1 MAESIVEMRNHLGK
15 ALMPL
20 DKHFFFRRGFFQI
33 GNQTILS
40 AQYFEEIPFDG
51 PPRPCG
57 GEERFQLTKFFE
69 WKLVN
74 CPRVRLWYG
83 TYMCIRYN
91 HIISERGYERFFKA
105 FVVTPLVGKDLLCSM
120 EKMRFYHSGSIYHN
134 YRGKFCE
141 VFNLAIWESG
151 KKIAKFNSANIKPRG
166 ASQLAQV
173 LQEKCIC
180 TLSSIVTDFRV

>member
-40 AQYFEEIPFDG
+40 AQYFEEIPFYG

-120 EKMRFYHSGSIYHN
+120 EKTRGSI
-134 YRGKFCE
+134 
-141 VFNLAIWESG
+141 NLVPYTI
-151 KKIAKFNSANIKPRG
+151 I
-166 ASQLAQV
+166 L
-173 LQEKCIC
+173 
-180 TLSSIVTDFRV
+180 